1 MPAQTTLNMW
11 ALITR
16 IGGEWD
22 IQLYDN
28 PPTGSINR
36 HHVIFLAEIMI
47 PANVLAQLPE
57 PVTVSLTPI

>member
-16 IGGEWD
+16 VGADWD
-22 IQLYDN
+22 IQLYDD
-28 PPTGSINR
+28 PPSGSINR
-36 HHVIFLAEIMI
+36 EYVVFLAEIMI

-57 PVTVSLTPI
+57 PVTVTLTPI